1 MSATIEQATLAAPDI
16 SCGHCVVTIRE
27 AVAALDG
34 VDAVEANAETKQV
47 VVAFDPGR
55 TTVAS
60 IAAALAEVGY
70 PIAR

>member
-1 MSATIEQATLAAPDI
+1 MSATIEQATLTAPNI
-16 SCGHCVVTIRE
+16 SCDHCVATITA

-47 VVAFDPGR
+47 VVAFDPSLI
-55 TTVAS
+55 TVPK
-60 IAAALAEVGY
+60 IAATLAEVGY